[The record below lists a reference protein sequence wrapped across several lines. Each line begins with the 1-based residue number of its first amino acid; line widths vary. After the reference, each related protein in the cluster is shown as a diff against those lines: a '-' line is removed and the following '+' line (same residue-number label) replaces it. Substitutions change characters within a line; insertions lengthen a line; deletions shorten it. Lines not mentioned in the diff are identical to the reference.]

1 MEKIVRSA
9 AYVTPSARQVAWQ
22 RLEFYAFAHFGMNT
36 FTNRE
41 WGEGT
46 EDPAWFDPSALDAN
60 QWVRV
65 LRDAG
70 MRALILTAKH
80 HDGFCLWPSAYT
92 DHSVASSPWRGG
104 KGDVVAEV
112 AEACRTGGLKFGIY
126 VSPWDR
132 HEPSYGD
139 SPRYNA
145 HFRAQLRELLT
156 GYGPLFAVWFDGAC
170 GEGPNGKRQVYD
182 WESYTTLI
190 REHQPDAAISI
201 CGPDVR
207 WCGNEAGRSR
217 ASEWSVVPATV
228 RDPGKIAEESQQAEA
243 APPIDAREA
252 DLGSRERIATA
263 GSLIWYPA
271 EVDTSI
277 RPGWFYHPEEDDRV
291 RALDELLDV
300 YYGAVG
306 GNATLLLNV
315 PPDRRGLIHEA
326 DAVRLHDLGEVL
338 RETFSTDLA
347 AGAVATADHTRQPEA
362 RFGAKQVLDGDPDT
376 FWTTPPGQET
386 ATLALDLPEPRRFNV
401 ANLQEAITHGQR
413 IERVQVSVWESDGWR
428 TVAEATT
435 VGHRRLLRFPTVTAQ
450 RVRVEILASRVAPTL
465 ATVALHLAPTS

>member
-1 MEKIVRSA
+1 MEEIVRSA

-46 EDPAWFDPSALDAN
+46 EDPAWFAPTELDAR
-60 QWVRV
+60 QWVGV

-182 WESYTTLI
+182 WESYYHTHPGAPARRRDQHL
-190 REHQPDAAISI
+190 RSGRAV
-201 CGPDVR
+201 VR
-207 WCGNEAGRSR
+207 
-217 ASEWSVVPATV
+217 
-228 RDPGKIAEESQQAEA
+228 Q
-243 APPIDAREA
+243 
-252 DLGSRERIATA
+252 
-263 GSLIWYPA
+263 
-271 EVDTSI
+271 
-277 RPGWFYHPEEDDRV
+277 
-291 RALDELLDV
+291 
-300 YYGAVG
+300 
-306 GNATLLLNV
+306 
-315 PPDRRGLIHEA
+315 
-326 DAVRLHDLGEVL
+326 
-338 RETFSTDLA
+338 
-347 AGAVATADHTRQPEA
+347 
-362 RFGAKQVLDGDPDT
+362 
-376 FWTTPPGQET
+376 
-386 ATLALDLPEPRRFNV
+386 
-401 ANLQEAITHGQR
+401 
-413 IERVQVSVWESDGWR
+413 
-428 TVAEATT
+428 
-435 VGHRRLLRFPTVTAQ
+435 
-450 RVRVEILASRVAPTL
+450 
-465 ATVALHLAPTS
+465 